1 MKAIQISKYG
11 EADELKMQE
20 TETPSPKA
28 GEILVR
34 IHDAGV
40 NPYDWK
46 VRKGFMKD
54 IMPVQFPLTMGYDF
68 AGVIEKVGANVQDY
82 RVGERVFGFTQ
93 GAYAEFA
100 ICSPDKIAKIPDV
113 LSFDVAASLPTPGL
127 TAYQLIADHV
137 RPTGAQTVLI
147 HGAAGAVG
155 SIAVQVAKSFGMRVF
170 ANAAQNDEDYL
181 KQIGVEKIIDYKS
194 QRFEEFFKDLDAV
207 VDLVGGETLN
217 RSYQCVKKDGLVIT
231 TVGPVRADLAKQAE
245 VNAKFF
251 LTNQNS
257 KGLSDLAKL
266 VAVGKIK
273 PRLAEVMP
281 LENAA
286 EAQKLNEQGKSH
298 GKIVLRV
305 H

>member
-1 MKAIQISKYG
+1 MKAIRISKYG
-11 EADELKMQE
+11 EADELKME
-20 TETPSPKA
+20 EMETPTPKA
-28 GEILVR
+28 GEVLVR

-46 VRKGFMKD
+46 VRKGLMKEM
-54 IMPVQFPLTMGYDF
+54 MPLQFPLTMGYDF
-68 AGVIEKVGANVQDY
+68 AGVIEKVGASVQDY
-82 RVGERVFGFTQ
+82 KTGDRVFGFTQ
-93 GAYAEFA
+93 GSYAEFG
-100 ICSPDKIAKIPDV
+100 ICIPDKIAKIPEV

-127 TAYQLIADHV
+127 TAYQLIADNV
-137 RPTGAQTVLI
+137 KPSGARTVLI

-155 SIAVQVAKSFGMRVF
+155 SMAVQVAKSFGMQVF
-170 ANAAQNDEDYL
+170 ANAAQNDEAYL
-181 KQIGVEKIIDYKS
+181 KQIGVERVVDYKA

-231 TVGPVRADLAKQAE
+231 TVGPVRSDLAEQAG

-251 LTNQNS
+251 LTQQNS
-257 KGLSDLAKL
+257 KGLSDLANL
-266 VAVGKIK
+266 VANGKIK

-281 LENAA
+281 LEKAA
-286 EAQKLNEQGKSH
+286 EAQRLNEQGKSH